1 MVGLG
6 SQASEAV
13 TLAFAGTGFPE
24 VIVVFVGSPFNT
36 GGLVSLILMNRTKVD
51 LLPELSLAVHV
62 YFVNSV

>member
-24 VIVVFVGSPFNT
+24 VSVVFVGMPFSM
-36 GGLVSLILMNRTKVD
+36 GGWVSSVLTNRTKVD
-51 LLPELSLAVHV
+51 LLPELSLAVQV
-62 YFVNSV
+62 YFFNWV